1 MDPANTTTGGHWLHN
16 VNGLGNMYSFLVY
29 DLADHRTM
37 DLPLLHN
44 PVWIASCL
52 SLYLL
57 LVLRLVP
64 KWMEDRKPFQLRE
77 LSIIYD
83 AFQICGSATSIY
95 LFFKHGW
102 RWDFFW
108 ECKGPDFS
116 NDEHSIGFARAAY
129 FTYLL
134 KMTELI
140 ETVMYAMRKKN
151 NQISFFHVYHHC
163 YAVITSH
170 GFAKYGGGSMLSYTI
185 IVNSIV
191 HVFMYSYYLS
201 SIFAKQLPFSL
212 VPFKKVITILQI
224 TQLTS
229 VLVNLCYAMSASCSV
244 PLLHCVFHGP
254 NMALQIKLF
263 ADFYAS
269 RYKPKQ
275 QPASQTTESREALLD
290 KTQKEVKQKQM

>member
-1 MDPANTTTGGHWLHN
+1 MDSANITSHWLQN
-16 VNGLGNMYSFLVY
+16 VNGLGGMYNFLVY
-29 DLADHRTM
+29 DLADHRTK

-44 PVWIASCL
+44 PIWIVSCL
-52 SLYLL
+52 VTYLL
-57 LVLRLVP
+57 LVLHIVP
-64 KWMEDRKPFQLRE
+64 KWMEDRKPFRLRE
-77 LSIIYD
+77 ISIIYD
-83 AFQICGSATSIY
+83 AFQIIGSGTSIY

-102 RWDFFW
+102 SWDFFW
-108 ECKGPDFS
+108 ECKAPDFS
-116 NDEHSIGFARAAY
+116 NDVHSIGFARAAY

-140 ETVMYAMRKKN
+140 ETVMYALRKKN

-191 HVFMYSYYLS
+191 HVFMYTYYLS

-212 VPFKKVITILQI
+212 VPMKKVITVLQI
-224 TQLTS
+224 VQLAS
-229 VLVNLCYAMSASCSV
+229 VLVNLCYALSATCPV
-244 PLLHCVFHGP
+244 PVLHCLFHGP

-263 ADFYAS
+263 ADFYATA
-269 RYKPKQ
+269 YKSKTPVAKLTD
-275 QPASQTTESREALLD
+275 STEAITDS
-290 KTQKEVKQKQM
+290 TQLVHKQKQM